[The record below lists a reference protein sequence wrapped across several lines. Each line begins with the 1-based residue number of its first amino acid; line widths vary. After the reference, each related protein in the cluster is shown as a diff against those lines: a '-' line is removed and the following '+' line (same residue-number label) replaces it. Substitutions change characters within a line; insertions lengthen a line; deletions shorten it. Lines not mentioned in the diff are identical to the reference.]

1 MPGGKRIEVQ
11 PMNKPGITI
20 DIPGFGK
27 LQINAILSDYTG
39 TLAFSGK
46 LVTGV
51 IDRLLRLAELVDIH
65 VVTADSFGTAEKEL
79 RGLPLVCKRLE
90 GEGEDVQ
97 KRHYAEELNPRY
109 VASFGN
115 GNNDRLH
122 MKVVKEAGGLA
133 IAVENGEGCALEAIL
148 NANVFVYGAVN
159 ALDLLLEPTRLRA
172 TLRF

>member
-1 MPGGKRIEVQ
+1 
-11 PMNKPGITI
+11 MNKPGITI
-20 DIPGFGK
+20 DIPGFGR
-27 LQINAILSDYTG
+27 LQINAVLSDYTG
-39 TLAFSGK
+39 TLAFNGK
-46 LVTGV
+46 LVDGV

-79 RGLPLVCKRLE
+79 KGLPLVCKRLE
-90 GEGEDVQ
+90 GEKEDVQ
-97 KRHYAEELNPRY
+97 KQRYAEELNAHF

-122 MKVVKEAGGLA
+122 LKAVKEAGGLA

-148 NANVFVYGAVN
+148 NANISVNGAAN

>member
-1 MPGGKRIEVQ
+1 MA
-11 PMNKPGITI
+11 KPGITI

-39 TLAFSGK
+39 TLSFGGK

-51 IDRLLRLAELVDIH
+51 KDRLVRLAQLVDIH
-65 VVTADSFGTAEKEL
+65 VVTADSFGTAEEEL
-79 RGLPLVCKRLE
+79 EGLPLFCRKLE
-90 GEGEDVQ
+90 GPGEDVQ
-97 KRHYAEELNPRY
+97 KQRYAMELNPRCL
-109 VASFGN
+109 ASFGN

-122 MKVVKEAGGLA
+122 MKLVKEAGGLT
-133 IAVENGEGCALEAIL
+133 IAVDNGEGCAHEAIRH
-148 NANVFVYGAVN
+148 ANVFVAGAVN

>member
-1 MPGGKRIEVQ
+1 
-11 PMNKPGITI
+11 MNKPGIKV

-27 LQINAILSDYTG
+27 IEIQNVLTDYTG
-39 TLAFSGK
+39 TLAFNGR
-46 LVTGV
+46 LVNGV
-51 IDRLLRLAELVDIH
+51 KDRLLRLAPLVDIY
-65 VVTADSFGTAEKEL
+65 VATADSFGTAEEEL
-79 RGLPLVCKRLE
+79 KGLPLVCRRLK
-90 GEGEDVQ
+90 GRHEDVQ
-97 KRHYAEELNPRY
+97 KQRYAAELNPRH

-122 MKVVKEAGGLA
+122 LKVVREAGGLA

-148 NANVFVYGAVN
+148 NANLFVVGAVN

>member
-1 MPGGKRIEVQ
+1 MK
-11 PMNKPGITI
+11 KPGITI

-39 TLAFSGK
+39 TLSFSGK
-46 LVTGV
+46 LVPG
-51 IDRLLRLAELVDIH
+51 IKDRLRRLAELVDIH
-65 VVTADSFGTAEKEL
+65 VVTADSFGTAEEEL
-79 RGLPLVCKRLE
+79 NGLPLVCRKLK
-90 GEGEDVQ
+90 GEKEDVQ
-97 KRHYAEELNPRY
+97 KAHYAVELNPRY

-122 MKVVKEAGGLA
+122 MKVVKGAGGLA

-148 NANVFVYGAVN
+148 NANVLVVGAVN

>member
-1 MPGGKRIEVQ
+1 
-11 PMNKPGITI
+11 MNKPSIVI

-27 LQINAILSDYTG
+27 LQINAILTDYTG
-39 TLAFSGK
+39 TLSFSGK

-51 IDRLLRLAELVDIH
+51 RERLVRVAKLVDIH
-65 VVTADSFGTAEKEL
+65 VVTADSFGTAEDEL
-79 RGLPLVCKRLE
+79 KGLPLVCFKLA
-90 GEGEDVQ
+90 GPGEDAQ
-97 KRHYAEELNPRY
+97 KARYAEKLNPRC

-115 GNNDRLH
+115 GNNDRRHL
-122 MKVVKEAGGLA
+122 KLVKEAGGLA

-148 NANVFVYGAVN
+148 NANIFVVGAVN

>member
-1 MPGGKRIEVQ
+1 MK
-11 PMNKPGITI
+11 KPGIAL

-39 TLAFSGK
+39 TLSFSGK

-51 IDRLLRLAELVDIH
+51 KDRLLRLAQLVDIH
-65 VVTADSFGTAEKEL
+65 VVTADSFGTAEEEL
-79 RGLPLVCKRLE
+79 KGLPLVCRRLK
-90 GEGEDVQ
+90 GEKEDVQ
-97 KRHYAEELNPRY
+97 KAHYAAELNPRF

-122 MKVVKEAGGLA
+122 LKLVKEAGGLA
-133 IAVENGEGCALEAIL
+133 IAVENGEGCALDAIL
-148 NANVFVYGAVN
+148 NSNIFVFGAVN
-159 ALDLLLEPTRLRA
+159 ALDLLLEPIRLRA

>member
-1 MPGGKRIEVQ
+1 ME
-11 PMNKPGITI
+11 KPGITI

-27 LQINAILSDYTG
+27 VEINAILSDYTG
-39 TLAFSGK
+39 TLSFNGK
-46 LVTGV
+46 LVDGV
-51 IDRLLRLAELVDIH
+51 IDRLLRLAQLVDIH

-90 GEGEDVQ
+90 GEKEDVQ
-97 KRHYAEELNPRY
+97 KQHYAEELNPRH

-122 MKVVKEAGGLA
+122 MKLVKESGGVTV
-133 IAVENGEGCALEAIL
+133 AVDNGEGCAHEAIR
-148 NANVFVYGAVN
+148 NANVIVHGAAN

-172 TLRF
+172 TLRS

>member
-1 MPGGKRIEVQ
+1 MK
-11 PMNKPGITI
+11 KPGIAI

-39 TLAFSGK
+39 SLSFSGK
-46 LVTGV
+46 LVPGV
-51 IDRLLRLAELVDIH
+51 KERLVRLVELVDIH

-79 RGLPLVCKRLE
+79 QGLPLTCRKLE
-90 GEGEDVQ
+90 GAGEDVQ
-97 KRHYAEELNPRY
+97 KQNYAAKLNPHCL
-109 VASFGN
+109 ASFGN

-122 MKVVKEAGGLA
+122 MKLVKEAGGLA
-133 IAVENGEGCALEAIL
+133 IAVENGEGCALDAIL
-148 NANVFVYGAVN
+148 NSNIFVFGAVN

>member
-1 MPGGKRIEVQ
+1 MTESLENY
-11 PMNKPGITI
+11 PMKKPGITV

-39 TLAFSGK
+39 TLAFNGQ
-46 LVTGV
+46 LVPGV
-51 IDRLLRLAELVDIH
+51 IDRLLLLAQLVDIH

-90 GEGEDVQ
+90 GENEDVQ
-97 KRHYAEELNPRY
+97 KQRYAEELDPRH

-122 MKVVKEAGGLA
+122 MKLVKESGGVTV
-133 IAVENGEGCALEAIL
+133 AVDNGEGCAHEAIR
-148 NANVFVYGAVN
+148 NANVIVHGAAN